1 MICTHSA
8 VGESL
13 LGIILCSVFD
23 ISAGDT
29 SLSFTQDID
38 RIRHGGL
45 DIHPSFLLGVAA
57 NVLRFFRGGKFL
69 ILV

>member
-13 LGIILCSVFD
+13 LGISLCSVVD

-29 SLSFTQDID
+29 GLSFTQDID

-57 NVLRFFRGGKFL
+57 NVLRFFKGG
-69 ILV
+69 